1 MCKVSQKE
9 LEAAFNELF
18 DSNHRVTPDTGTY
31 HVGLE
36 VTVSGRK
43 AHGGKLYTVTHVAKT
58 IGRALAISEAYGA
71 ARAQGITRDLVLIDV
86 VDKHLHYTRTPR
98 A

>member
-1 MCKVSQKE
+1 MSKVRQRD
-9 LEAAFNELF
+9 LEAAFEEVF
-18 DSNHRVTPDTGTY
+18 GSPRKETPDTGTY